1 VPQPTFGPEGED
13 VKDGGDGGDADE
25 EGVVGRA
32 D

>member
-1 VPQPTFGPEGED
+1 MPQPTFGPEGED
-13 VKDGGDGGDADE
+13 VEDGGDGGDTDE